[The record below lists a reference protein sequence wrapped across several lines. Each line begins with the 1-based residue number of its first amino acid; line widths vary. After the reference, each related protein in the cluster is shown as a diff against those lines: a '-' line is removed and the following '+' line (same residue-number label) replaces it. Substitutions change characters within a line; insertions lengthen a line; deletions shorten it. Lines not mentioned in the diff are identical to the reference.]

1 MLSPGMDVRIDLNS
15 DTFGLADK
23 DELAEQIRAETD
35 LRIESDVAAYSG
47 VAGEPPPP
55 DVVVYILHTLIPG
68 ADIYA
73 NVLASAIWDR
83 VKAALA
89 RQGKDESGVTFSL
102 VETDDDGSI
111 RRELSGE
118 TRDPEAIKELIR
130 QFGTDQQ

>member
-23 DELAEQIRAETD
+23 DELAERLRAETD
-35 LRIESDVAAYSG
+35 LRIESDVAAYAG
-47 VAGEPPPP
+47 VEGGPLPP
-55 DVVVYILHTLIPG
+55 DVVIYILYTLVPV

-89 RQGKDESGVTFSL
+89 RQGKDGSGVTFSL
-102 VETDDDGSI
+102 VEMDDDGNM
-111 RRELSGE
+111 RREVSGE

-130 QFGTDQQ
+130 QFDRDR